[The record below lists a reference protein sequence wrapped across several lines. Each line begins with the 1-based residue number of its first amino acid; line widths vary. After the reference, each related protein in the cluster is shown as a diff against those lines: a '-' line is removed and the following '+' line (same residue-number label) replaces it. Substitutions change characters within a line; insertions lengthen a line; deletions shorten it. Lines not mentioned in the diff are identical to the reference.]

1 MHELTEY
8 YPFIIQNSEHFLQ
21 ARRKCSSHVL
31 PIINVPHFQPSF
43 PRKKCTDFWRKK
55 KERKYLHTHTWLY
68 QCKLEAHE
76 LSCDR
81 DANCTLTHSSLPIS
95 HRNARRKASSSSSSW
110 SRRSRARAA
119 QHNSPSTDLD
129 LRWQNMP
136 SQTIMPA
143 CRINY

>member
-21 ARRKCSSHVL
+21 ARRTRSSHVL

-43 PRKKCTDFWRKK
+43 PRKKMYRFFKKEKRKK
-55 KERKYLHTHTWLY
+55 ISTHTWLY
-68 QCKLEAHE
+68 QCKLAPHE

-95 HRNARRKASSSSSSW
+95 HRNARRKASSSSW

-129 LRWQNMP
+129 LR
-136 SQTIMPA
+136 
-143 CRINY
+143 

>member
-21 ARRKCSSHVL
+21 ARRTRSSHVL

-43 PRKKCTDFWRKK
+43 PRKKMYRFLKKEERKK
-55 KERKYLHTHTWLY
+55 ISIHILTHTHGCT
-68 QCKLEAHE
+68 KLAPHE

-95 HRNARRKASSSSSSW
+95 HRNARRKASSSSW
-110 SRRSRARAA
+110 SRRSRARRVIVWF
-119 QHNSPSTDLD
+119 LV
-129 LRWQNMP
+129 
-136 SQTIMPA
+136 I
-143 CRINY
+143 